1 VSERELRL
9 ALEAAKGRLARVTKA
24 LAPKHKGGGMAEFGA
39 AHEAMLAAERVL
51 AAELGEPYAVPLEFP
66 VQWDIGAPLPH
77 LIQTDSQTFLLFL
90 LGDTQLQ
97 KDGFYAAVANP
108 GEHLATVE
116 FKGCV
121 SAKMGAPNDE
131 VFHGHPLYGKGL
143 VAYRPLRVLNSTW
156 IRELEAINSV
166 HSQFTADRWN
176 TLSHYIFGFH
186 DCTFECV
193 AQSFVVETAE
203 EVTIPTA
210 LVAICQRLV
219 A

>member
-1 VSERELRL
+1 
-9 ALEAAKGRLARVTKA
+9 
-24 LAPKHKGGGMAEFGA
+24 MAEFDA

-77 LIQTDSQTFLLFL
+77 LIQNDSQTFLLFWL
-90 LGDTQLQ
+90 RDTEY
-97 KDGFYAAVANP
+97 DFYAAVANP

-131 VFHGHPLYGKGL
+131 VFHGHPLHGKGL
-143 VAYRPLRVLNSTW
+143 VAYRPLRVLNSTR

-166 HSQFTADRWN
+166 HRQFSADRWN
-176 TLSHYIFGFH
+176 TLSHYIIGKRH
-186 DCTFECV
+186 V
-193 AQSFVVETAE
+193 AS
-203 EVTIPTA
+203 
-210 LVAICQRLV
+210 LY
-219 A
+219 

>member
-9 ALEAAKGRLARVTKA
+9 ALEAAKGRLARATKA
-24 LAPKHKGGGMAEFGA
+24 LAPKHKGGEMAEFCA

-77 LIQTDSQTFLLFL
+77 LIKTDSQTFLLFL

-97 KDGFYAAVANP
+97 RDGFYAAVANP
-108 GEHLATVE
+108 SGEHLATVE

-121 SAKMGAPNDE
+121 SAKMGNPNDE
-131 VFHGHPLYGKGL
+131 VFQGHPLHGKGL
-143 VAYRPLRVLNSTW
+143 VGYRPLRVLNSTW

-166 HSQFTADRWN
+166 HRQFKADRWN

-193 AQSFVVETAE
+193 AQSFVVQTAA
-203 EVTIPTA
+203 VTIPAA
-210 LVAICQRLV
+210 LAAICQRLV

>member
-9 ALEAAKGRLARVTKA
+9 ALETAKKRLARATKA
-24 LAPKHKGGGMAEFGA
+24 IAPKHKGGEMAEFDA
-39 AHEAMLAAERVL
+39 AYEAMLAAERLL
-51 AAELGEPYAVPLEFP
+51 AAELGEPHAVPLEFP
-66 VQWDIGAPLPH
+66 VQWAIGTPVPH
-77 LIQTDSQTFLLFL
+77 LITTDNQTFLLFL
-90 LGDTQLQ
+90 LRDAQLQ
-97 KDGFYAAVANP
+97 RDGFYAALENP
-108 GEHLATVE
+108 DAEHVATVE

-131 VFHGHPLYGKGL
+131 VFQGHPLHGKGL
-143 VAYRPLRVLNSTW
+143 VVYRPLRVLNSTW

-176 TLSHYIFGFH
+176 TLNHYIFGFH

-193 AQSFVVETAE
+193 AQSFVVQTAT
-203 EVTIPTA
+203 VTVPEA
-210 LVAICQRLV
+210 LAAICQRLE